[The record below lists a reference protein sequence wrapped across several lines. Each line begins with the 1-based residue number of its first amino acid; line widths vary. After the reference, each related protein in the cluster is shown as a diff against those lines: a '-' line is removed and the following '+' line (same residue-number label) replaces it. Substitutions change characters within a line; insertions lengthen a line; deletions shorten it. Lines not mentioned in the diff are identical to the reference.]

1 MQKCEKNAVRTQS
14 KVFIKNKTLWRVFCI
29 VEFALIR
36 LTEFAEKVFMHYR
49 KKTAFFNA
57 ASLISEPFR
66 AADKYLILK
75 SK

>member
-1 MQKCEKNAVRTQS
+1 MAG
-14 KVFIKNKTLWRVFCI
+14 FFCI

-49 KKTAFFNA
+49 KKKTAFFNA

-66 AADKYLILK
+66 AAGKYLILK

>member
-1 MQKCEKNAVRTQS
+1 MAG
-14 KVFIKNKTLWRVFCI
+14 FFCI